1 MNKKGKNLKIVSVFL
16 VLFILLFCAA
26 LALIYYG
33 KKQLDEKDKAMADLQ
48 AQIESQK
55 QFVYVATTDLTAGT
69 VLEDGKN
76 VAIQDCITAL
86 PDTFYISADDMGKV
100 LVVNVDAWTPIM
112 ASMVTDETFE
122 QDTRV
127 AEIGVAQLMLDQQVN
142 DYVDV
147 RIMFPDGSDYI
158 VLPKL
163 KIKEMSLENNLFY
176 ANLGEDQIITLAS
189 ATIDAFTVTGTKIYI
204 TKYVQANMQD
214 ESKPNYPV
222 KAETL
227 ALMQTDPNILRRAQE
242 TLNAEARAELEYRL
256 SQLTEDELAAI
267 NAGHGLT
274 DTAHNQAFVDKQNQ
288 DVQVYQNGSG
298 QSGTGTT
305 TETTTGGEIPP
316 YDN

>member
-1 MNKKGKNLKIVSVFL
+1 MNKKGKNLKIVSIFL
-16 VLFILLFCAA
+16 VLFVLLFCAA
-26 LALIYYG
+26 LALLYYG

-48 AQIESQK
+48 AQIDSQK
-55 QFVYVATTDLTAGT
+55 QFVYVAMTDLTAGT
-69 VLEDGKN
+69 ILQEGKN
-76 VAIQDCITAL
+76 VTIQDCITAL
-86 PDTFYISADDMGKV
+86 PDTFYITADDMGKM

-127 AEIGVAQLMLDQQVN
+127 VEVGVAQLMLDQQLN
-142 DYVDV
+142 DFVDI

-158 VLPKL
+158 VIPKL
-163 KIKEMSLENNLFY
+163 RIKEMSLENNLFY
-176 ANLGEDQIITLAS
+176 ANMGEDQIITLAS

-222 KAETL
+222 KPETL

-256 SQLTEDELAAI
+256 SQLTEDELAAV

-274 DTAHNQAFVDKQNQ
+274 DTAHNQAFVDKQNEEI
-288 DVQVYQNGSG
+288 QVYQNNNDQG
-298 QSGTGTT
+298 QPAATPGN
-305 TETTTGGEIPP
+305 EIPG
-316 YDN
+316 YND

>member
-1 MNKKGKNLKIVSVFL
+1 MKSKGKNLKIVSVFL

-26 LALIYYG
+26 LALLYYG
-33 KKQLDEKDKAMADLQ
+33 KKQLDEKDKAVADLQ

-55 QFVYVATTDLTAGT
+55 QFVYVAMTDLTAGT
-69 VLEDGKN
+69 VLDEKN
-76 VAIQDCITAL
+76 VTIQDCITAL
-86 PDTFYISADDMGKV
+86 PESFYITANDLGKV

-147 RIMFPDGSDYI
+147 RILFPDGSDYI

-204 TKYVQANMQD
+204 TKYVQPNMQE

-222 KAETL
+222 KPETL
-227 ALMQTDPNILRRAQE
+227 LLMQTDPNILRRAQE

-256 SQLTEDELAAI
+256 SQLTEEELAAI

-274 DTAHNQAFVDKQNQ
+274 DTAHNKAYVDKQNEN
-288 DVQVYQNGSG
+288 VQVYDNGTGGSG
-298 QSGTGTT
+298 SQTT
-305 TETTTGGEIPP
+305 TDGNTVPG

>member
-1 MNKKGKNLKIVSVFL
+1 MNKKGKNLKIVSIFL
-16 VLFILLFCAA
+16 VLFVLLFCAA
-26 LALIYYG
+26 LALLYYG

-48 AQIESQK
+48 AQIDSQK
-55 QFVYVATTDLTAGT
+55 QFVYVAMTDLTAGT
-69 VLEDGKN
+69 ILQEGKN
-76 VAIQDCITAL
+76 VTIQDCITAL
-86 PDTFYISADDMGKV
+86 PDTFYITADDMGKM

-127 AEIGVAQLMLDQQVN
+127 VEVGVAQLMLDQQLN
-142 DYVDV
+142 DFVDI

-158 VLPKL
+158 VIPKL
-163 KIKEMSLENNLFY
+163 RIKEMSLENNLFY
-176 ANLGEDQIITLAS
+176 ANMDEDQIITLAS

-222 KAETL
+222 KPETL

-256 SQLTEDELAAI
+256 SQLTEDELAAV

-274 DTAHNQAFVDKQNQ
+274 DTAHNQAFVDKQNEEI
-288 DVQVYQNGSG
+288 QVYQNNNDQG
-298 QSGTGTT
+298 QPAATPGN
-305 TETTTGGEIPP
+305 EIPG
-316 YDN
+316 YND